1 LNLGTADTDT
11 SQELQNPDN
20 GEENASIDLGGS
32 QDSIDDILFSQ
43 ESNQNDQVDEASAVT
58 SWDSIRTGF
67 PEVLKFLEK
76 AGFNESSDAKHIKSF
91 AADLIKHVLQTRVTD
106 STMQAFLGGLKPM
119 TGGCGFLL
127 IALLPK
133 FNSQSFKTP
142 FDQLEALFQL
152 ILKEKQVDWS
162 SFEASGAFTY
172 ASTSAT
178 AEKEKLLATGAL
190 KSQEHSRRQS
200 WLT

>member
-1 LNLGTADTDT
+1 MGD
-11 SQELQNPDN
+11 
-20 GEENASIDLGGS
+20 S
-32 QDSIDDILFSQ
+32 QDSIGDILFSQ

-58 SWDSIRTGF
+58 SWDSIRTRF
-67 PEVLKFLEK
+67 PEILKFLEK
-76 AGFNESSDAKHIKSF
+76 VGFNESSDAKQIKSF
-91 AADLIKHVLQTRVTD
+91 ADNLVKHVLQTRVSD
-106 STMQAFLGGLKPM
+106 NTMQAFLGGFKPM
-119 TGGCGFLL
+119 NGSCGFLL

-152 ILKEKQVDWS
+152 ILNEKQVDWT
-162 SFEASGAFTY
+162 SFEAAGASTS

-178 AEKEKLLATGAL
+178 AEDEAL

>member
-1 LNLGTADTDT
+1 M
-11 SQELQNPDN
+11 
-20 GEENASIDLGGS
+20 
-32 QDSIDDILFSQ
+32 
-43 ESNQNDQVDEASAVT
+43 
-58 SWDSIRTGF
+58 
-67 PEVLKFLEK
+67 KFLEK

-106 STMQAFLGGLKPM
+106 NTMQAFLGGFKPN
-119 TGGCGFLL
+119 GGCGFLL

-152 ILKEKQVDWS
+152 ILNEKQVDWS
-162 SFEASGAFTY
+162 SFEASGASTS